1 MNRYSRVTPSQFNP
15 LSLQE
20 TFMVPLAKQQMQDQ
34 IVGQADQLG
43 LFDINALQQDQ
54 PLVDNFTNNFRGKL
68 DDLTN
73 EIMSKGVDGMSKGKL
88 RSLIAERRKFMEGQG
103 AAVESNFN
111 AYNANKAELDKLYQ
125 KGKISRD
132 KYLRGLQS
140 ALGSYQ
146 GVEQGDSYNPFS
158 AVQDVDFFKKAE
170 DVAKAIS
177 NNPKKITQFSG
188 LQYNPTTNKYID
200 TTTNREFTE
209 RDAIRQAVRARLKMD
224 TDVMSDLQQR
234 EGLGMLGN
242 TSVDKYIDG
251 LGILNE
257 AIYAKDNIKANRKFV
272 ARDRS
277 LDDLN
282 QETES
287 PSFIYGSDRVM
298 KLRDDKL
305 ADRLG
310 RILEGGKI
318 PGAKVSFAGGTG
330 FSAGSI
336 GLGNRNAGTVDSYEK
351 MDGNLKTQYNEL
363 FNQLKRSGKIGD
375 EVSGGSDEALQAV
388 KGYLDE
394 KRAKEFKFQPIKFT
408 DGLVRGYDDRKIKMS
423 TSTPEQI
430 AKGISLNPAD
440 YKWIDDEKGK
450 VMNTYDDLPKKYRQ
464 ELLEGKARVSS
475 VYSARNDFADKYGAT
490 VPEDILVAPM
500 ELQFSDGKKYLVS
513 RPDGERQTR
522 AYRVDHLYNRLWRDM
537 AKYPDIDLPTNIP
550 GIGRVNV
557 QALMQ
562 PIVDEVG
569 RELSIKITDEQ
580 GNVGYATQ
588 DQFEGK
594 FKESYGIKQ

>member
-188 LQYNPTTNKYID
+188 LQYNPTTNKYIV
-200 TTTNREFTE
+200 TTTSREFTE